1 MIYQVMVNDLL
12 WEDDL
17 WKKFC
22 KYAKKHCK
30 GLMFPEK
37 GIVEINDTAPK
48 ELSYEKNIIVK
59 NILSE
64 FLDKKMPLKPYVPRE
79 DSNASLP
86 IETDVLADTY
96 LFLSLKLA
104 ILQADAHCAS
114 ALDQYFLDII
124 LNYHKEYWHFYD
136 FDEEVSSLLQISG
149 IPYRE
154 IPINQI
160 CELIC
165 TTIDA
170 DQYITVHLDEY
181 YIPRKESYRNM
192 HLVRENLVYGYDDTK
207 RVFRVFGFGRREQTE
222 AFEIDYDDLLL
233 SFEKGRM
240 FYFSGAGYLTL
251 DGCYPV
257 TFIDK
262 PSNEPFDLTEDYF
275 LTKIRNFVCPK
286 EPRKTTYDIQIYG
299 SDVYEWMLEE
309 LEGKTDRETIDYRTF
324 HLLHEHKK
332 NIYRCMKKLKE
343 SGTYIDET
351 ILEEYKEVVR
361 GFQMLRILYMKEAG
375 MTERLIRTK
384 KVYKLG
390 EGREKICRM
399 FQQLSEKEL
408 AVLKKLLDK

>member
-1 MIYQVMVNDLL
+1 MVYQISVNDIK
-12 WEDDL
+12 WEDNV

-22 KYAKKHCK
+22 KYAKRHCK
-30 GLMFPEK
+30 KLVFPEK
-37 GIVEINDTAPK
+37 GIVEVSDETSK
-48 ELSYEKNIIVK
+48 DMSYENNIIVK
-59 NILSE
+59 NILSD
-64 FLDKKMPLKPYVPRE
+64 FLDKNLPLERYVPLTYE
-79 DSNASLP
+79 KESLP
-86 IETDVLADTY
+86 IETDVFADTY

-104 ILQADAHCAS
+104 ILQVDARCAS

-124 LNYHKEYWHFYD
+124 LNYRKDYWHFYD
-136 FDEEVSSLLQISG
+136 FEEDVAGLLQISG
-149 IPYRE
+149 VPYRE
-154 IPINQI
+154 IPLNSI
-160 CELIC
+160 CELIKC
-165 TTIDA
+165 TIRDGK
-170 DQYITVHLDEY
+170 YITVHLDEY
-181 YIPRKESYRNM
+181 YIPRKESYMNM
-192 HLVRENLVYGYDDTK
+192 HLVRENLIYGYDDEK
-207 RVFRVFGFGRREQTE
+207 RMFQIFGFGKREQTE

-240 FYFSGAGYLTL
+240 FYFAGAGYLKL

-262 PSNEPFDLTEDYF
+262 PSNEPFDLTEEYF
-275 LTKIRNFVCPK
+275 LTKIRNFVYPK

-343 SGTYIDET
+343 SGTYIAEA

-399 FQQLSEKEL
+399 FQQVSEKEL
-408 AVLKKLLDK
+408 TVLKKLLDK

>member
-181 YIPRKESYRNM
+181 YIPRKESYMNM
-192 HLVRENLVYGYDDTK
+192 HLVRENLIYGYDDEK
-207 RVFRVFGFGRREQTE
+207 RMFQIFGFGKREQTE

-240 FYFSGAGYLTL
+240 FYFAGAGYLKL